1 MVGVI
6 AVAPERELLAR
17 YPYALATYAELHA
30 SLGQL
35 AEAREF
41 LDRALEAQTSPAER
55 ALLRRKRAALDS

>member
-1 MVGVI
+1 L
-6 AVAPERELLAR
+6 PSYTPRW
-17 YPYALATYAELHA
+17 
-30 SLGQL
+30 GQL